1 MRWIK
6 ALFLILLSSLLV
18 AGGGYGYV
26 WYKAKSYIDETLV
39 AILPG
44 YRVTYE
50 NLFLDPRGEVRLE
63 AVEAQP
69 IGYLSSVFVKQ
80 VSIRADAPLFFMQAN
95 PALGSGDWP
104 SFLSINIAKLR
115 INLDADFME
124 TATEGLGV
132 EGSELVNIAA
142 LGCGNVREFS
152 LPVMKAMGFPEIQ
165 ADLNIRLDPDNDHG
179 RLVLSSDLELLGIAG
194 QSLSLEMS
202 LTPGYLTPQTLLAA
216 SPRLQ
221 KFSFKY
227 QDLGL
232 ASRRDSFCSAESKLS
247 VDDYHALHLG
257 LVKAQAVE
265 LGMEVPDSLWE
276 LYQKAND
283 SGANLSLTLS
293 PEGGL
298 GSELFVLMNAPHV
311 LAERLNLGVLL
322 NSQRVDLQGI
332 DWRALLPSPEK
343 AEEIKNISEPFVD
356 VKKLEPVGL
365 DKNFVEQRQVV
376 QSYQVTSYEDLS
388 SYLQHDVRLFT
399 YFGRQ
404 VEGRLLAVDDKKIV
418 VLRRLD
424 QGSAS
429 YPVDR
434 DKLEVIEVYR

>member
-1 MRWIK
+1 
-6 ALFLILLSSLLV
+6 
-18 AGGGYGYV
+18 
-26 WYKAKSYIDETLV
+26 
-39 AILPG
+39 
-44 YRVTYE
+44 
-50 NLFLDPRGEVRLE
+50 
-63 AVEAQP
+63 
-69 IGYLSSVFVKQ
+69 
-80 VSIRADAPLFFMQAN
+80 
-95 PALGSGDWP
+95 
-104 SFLSINIAKLR
+104 
-115 INLDADFME
+115 
-124 TATEGLGV
+124 
-132 EGSELVNIAA
+132 
-142 LGCGNVREFS
+142 
-152 LPVMKAMGFPEIQ
+152 
-165 ADLNIRLDPDNDHG
+165 LNIRLDPDNDHG

-232 ASRRDSFCSAESKLS
+232 ASRRDSFCAAESKLT

-257 LVKAQAVE
+257 LVKAQAAE
-265 LGMEVPDSLWE
+265 LGMEVPDSIWD

-283 SGANLSLTLS
+283 SGANLSLTIS

-311 LAERLNLGVLL
+311 LAERLNLGVVL
-322 NSQRVDLQGI
+322 NSKRVDLKGI
-332 DWRALLPSPEK
+332 DWRALLPSPDK
-343 AEEIKNISEPFVD
+343 AEELKNISEPFVD

-365 DKNFVEQRQVV
+365 EKDFVEQRQVV
-376 QSYQVTSYEDLS
+376 QSYQATRYEDLS
-388 SYLQHDVRLFT
+388 SYLQHEVRLFT

-404 VEGRLLAVDDKKIV
+404 VEGRLLSVDDKKIV